1 MSRKQIALAILLV
14 LVAALLAATARWIVW
29 PHTDPAPRHADAVV
43 VLGGGGG
50 ERLAEG
56 LRLVKARVARVLV
69 ISEGER
75 PGWTEANRLCKGGTL
90 FEVVCFDPKPG
101 RTQGEARVVAR
112 LAEERGWKDV
122 VVVTSDYHAVRA
134 GWLFDR
140 CFDHDVPMVDAGPD
154 GLPNVGQV
162 VHEWLAYAHATFIA
176 RDC

>member
-1 MSRKQIALAILLV
+1 MSRKRIALAILLV
-14 LVAALLAATARWIVW
+14 LVAALVAATARWIVW

-75 PGWTEANRLCKGGTL
+75 PGWTEANRLCKGGAL
-90 FEVVCFDPKPG
+90 FEVVCFDPEPG
-101 RTQGEARVVAR
+101 RTQGEARAMAR

-122 VVVTSDYHAVRA
+122 VVVTSDYHAIRA
-134 GWLFDR
+134 GRLFAR
-140 CFDHDVPMVDAGPD
+140 CFGHDVPVVAAGPD
-154 GLPNVGQV
+154 GLPGVGQIL
-162 VHEWLAYAHATFIA
+162 HEWLAYAHASLIE